1 MTMTRVSKKK
11 METIT
16 TTTTEI
22 LTTDERM
29 IETIAMLELSSQFS
43 VEDNCKHFVN
53 ATKMATQC
61 FAICGDYIKVTA
73 MGSRIE
79 HEVKEHRVKVAECK
93 RLYEEA
99 LREEQRLMDQSHAL
113 YLKSREMKNRLGDAF
128 VEASE
133 AWKSDEW

>member
-1 MTMTRVSKKK
+1 

-22 LTTDERM
+22 LTSDERLV
-29 IETIAMLELSSQFS
+29 ETIAMLELSSQFS

-53 ATKMATQC
+53 ATRKATEC

-73 MGSRIE
+73 MGSRVE
-79 HEVKEHRVKVAECK
+79 HEVKAHRVKVAECK

-99 LREEQRLMDQSHAL
+99 VREEKRLMDESHEL
-113 YLKSREMKNRLGDAF
+113 YLQSREMKSRLGDAF
-128 VEASE
+128 IHASE

>member
-22 LTTDERM
+22 LTSEERLV
-29 IETIAMLELSSQFS
+29 ETIAMLELSSQFS
-43 VEDNCKHFVN
+43 VEDNCVHFVN
-53 ATKMATQC
+53 ATRKATEC
-61 FAICGDYIKVTA
+61 FSICGDYIKVTA

-93 RLYEEA
+93 KKYEEA
-99 LREEQRLMDQSHAL
+99 LREEQRLMDESHAL

-128 VEASE
+128 IDASN